1 MGAPHLLDD
10 RSLPDLRDHYLRH
23 LRQAREVAVALSRV
37 RLAGLHVETAVLRA
51 PSRIRVLVME
61 VSGLTLAME
70 AERLAE
76 DRLGRERIAT
86 LAELARSRRLEIRSA
101 PLGGWA
107 PDFSVFSGP
116 DGAEALIVGLH
127 WMDRPYPH
135 RGPALASLHGKEA
148 AARILARFEELWREA
163 HDVGDAIARTL
174 ATALD
179 RCGAPAGVGEAG
191 HAPSPGAEAPRLR
204 G

>member
-1 MGAPHLLDD
+1 MGAPHLLDE

-23 LRQAREVAVALSRV
+23 LGQAREVAVALSRV
-37 RLAGLHVETAVLRA
+37 RLAGLHVDAALLKVPR
-51 PSRIRVLVME
+51 RIRVLVME

-86 LAELARSRRLEIRSA
+86 LAELARTRRLEIRSA

-107 PDFSVFSGP
+107 PDFSIFSGP
-116 DGAEALIVGLH
+116 EGAEVVIVGLH
-127 WMDRPYPH
+127 WLDRPYPH
-135 RGPALASLHGKEA
+135 RGPALASLHGREA
-148 AARILARFEELWREA
+148 AGQVLGRFEELWREA

-174 ATALD
+174 ASALD
-179 RCGAPAGVGEAG
+179 RCGAPTRAAD
-191 HAPSPGAEAPRLR
+191 PPQAPR
-204 G
+204 